1 MSDSGDDGRPQQ
13 LRRASWSLLAGN
25 FAIGCGVMVAPGAL
39 NDIVQSLQVSVS
51 LGGQLVTVAAVVMG
65 VAAPLLA
72 VLLGGWDRRLLLTLA
87 LVWYALGHLLS
98 ALAPDWAAL
107 LPLRALSV
115 LAAPVFTPQA
125 GATIGV
131 MSEPS
136 QRGRS
141 ITFVFLGW
149 SLASVL
155 GMPMHAFVAE
165 TAGWRWAF
173 ALVGVLTLVAA
184 GWVWATI
191 PSGVRPPKMDLRQWG
206 STLRDPWL
214 MAIVAVTV
222 LSASGQ
228 FTLFTYLAPYFRQV
242 LAADAGQISLLFF
255 WFGAVGLAGNI
266 LLTRVIDQLGA
277 TRCATIGLVGIALSL
292 LLWPLAGSVVL
303 MMAVLAPWA
312 AGCFSSN
319 SAQQARLAGAAPERA
334 QALLALNTSAMYLGQ
349 GLGAASGGAMTAAAG
364 LTALWPVA
372 LAWVGVAVLLSA
384 ALKPRGAPA

>member
-1 MSDSGDDGRPQQ
+1 MNEPV
-13 LRRASWSLLAGN
+13 RRASWSLLAGN

-39 NDIVQSLQVSVS
+39 NDIVHSLRISVS
-51 LGGQLVTVAAVVMG
+51 LGGQLVAVAAVVMG
-65 VAAPLLA
+65 IAAPLLA
-72 VLLGGWDRRLLLTLA
+72 VLLGGWDRRRLLTFALA
-87 LVWYALGHLLS
+87 WYAIGHLLS
-98 ALAPDWAAL
+98 ALAPDWTAL

-115 LAAPVFTPQA
+115 LGAAVFTPQA

-131 MSEPS
+131 MSDPA

-141 ITFVFLGW
+141 ITFIFLGW

-173 ALVGVLTLVAA
+173 GLVGVLAA
-184 GWVWATI
+184 LAALGVWATV
-191 PSGVRPPKMDLRQWG
+191 PNGVRPPKMDLRQWG
-206 STLRDPWL
+206 ATLRDPAL

-242 LAADAGQISLLFF
+242 LGAEAGQISLLFF
-255 WFGAVGLAGNI
+255 WFGAFGLAGNI
-266 LLTRVIDQLGA
+266 LLTRVIDRLGA
-277 TRCATIGLVGIALSL
+277 ARCATIGLVGIAVSL
-292 LLWPLAGSVVL
+292 ALWPLAGSIVV
-303 MMAVLAPWA
+303 MALIIVPWA

-319 SAQQARLAGAAPERA
+319 SAQQARLASAAPDRA
-334 QALLALNTSAMYLGQ
+334 QALLALNTSAMYIGQ
-349 GLGAASGGAMTAAAG
+349 GLGAAGGGAMVAAAG

-372 LAWVGVAVLLSA
+372 LVWMGVAVMLSA
-384 ALKPRGAPA
+384 SLRARAPGAGR